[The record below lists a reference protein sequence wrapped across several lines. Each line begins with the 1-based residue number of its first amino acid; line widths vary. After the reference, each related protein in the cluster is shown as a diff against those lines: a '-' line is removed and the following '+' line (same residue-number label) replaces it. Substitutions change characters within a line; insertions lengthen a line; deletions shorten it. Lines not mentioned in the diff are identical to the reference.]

1 MKTKWIIFIIL
12 MLGLTTRFWFFGS
25 PNEVVFDEVHF
36 GKFVSGYYTGKYFFD
51 IHPPLGKL
59 MIAGF
64 AKFFDFK
71 PEFSFAQIGD
81 NFPDN
86 KYLALRFLPALAGAL
101 LPLIIFLLLLE
112 LKLSKLAAFAGSLL
126 VILENA
132 ILTQSRFILMDSFLL
147 LFGFLCLLFFF
158 KNHSRPKLKY
168 LILMGLFGGLA
179 VSIKWTGAAFLAL
192 PTIVETIAILKT
204 RKLTSVLN
212 LTAFFV
218 IIPFAVYFS
227 VFAIHFALLAKS
239 GQGDAFMS
247 PSFQKTLSGNQ
258 YTDSPDFKKSNIIQK
273 FAELNVE
280 MYQSNQRLTATH
292 PYGSQWF
299 SWPFMARPIYY
310 WVKED
315 ARIYF
320 LGNPLIWWTSTI
332 AILLGLSLIVKSMVQ
347 SVFKKLAIG
356 YSRLALSDSPLAF
369 LFGAYFLNILPFIGV
384 KRVMFLYH
392 YLAALIFAIIILIY
406 FVDQSKQKK
415 KIFFALIALAA
426 VSFVYFAPL
435 TYGLNISPQFYR
447 QHLWLKTW
455 E

>member
-1 MKTKWIIFIIL
+1 

-36 GKFVSGYYTGKYFFD
+36 GKFVSGYYTGEYFFD

-86 KYLALRFLPALAGAL
+86 KYLALRFLPALAGAF

-179 VSIKWTGAAFLAL
+179 VSIKWTGGAFLAL

-280 MYQSNQRLTATH
+280 MYQSNQRLTANH
-292 PYGSQWF
+292 PYSSQWY
-299 SWPFMARPIYY
+299 SWPFMVRPIYY

-320 LGNPLIWWTSTI
+320 LGNPLIWWASTI
-332 AILLGLSLIVKSMVQ
+332 AILLGLSLIAKSMAQ

-369 LFGAYFLNILPFIGV
+369 LFGAYFLNLLPFIGV

-392 YLAALIFAIIILIY
+392 YLTALIFAIFILVYLI
-406 FVDQSKQKK
+406 DQSQQKK
-415 KIFFALIALAA
+415 KIFFALIALSAI
-426 VSFVYFAPL
+426 SFVYFAPL

>member
-1 MKTKWIIFIIL
+1 